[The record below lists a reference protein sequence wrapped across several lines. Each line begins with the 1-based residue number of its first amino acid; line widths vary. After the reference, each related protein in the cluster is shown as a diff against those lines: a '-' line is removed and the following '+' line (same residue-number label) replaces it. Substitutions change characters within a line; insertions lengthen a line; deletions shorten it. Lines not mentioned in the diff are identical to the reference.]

1 MGVSMRIFSMVS
13 LLGDHYTQ
21 IGEKGASRTRP
32 PSMLTGLLLLVTD
45 STGETDR
52 DLTGWRWSICFPV
65 MVVVVVYGKQ
75 EKRVSVARSQPMS

>member
-21 IGEKGASRTRP
+21 IGEKEASRTRP

-52 DLTGWRWSICFPV
+52 DLTG
-65 MVVVVVYGKQ
+65 
-75 EKRVSVARSQPMS
+75 